1 MKTLASETLA
11 HIFSMGTLIEPKNPL
26 SFRDAST
33 FAVLISHVS
42 SYWRE
47 LALSTPRLWRT
58 IFASGP
64 FPPLFQSYP
73 TGLSF
78 TPDNSSITCPMIWRR
93 QLDRIHTYLR
103 RSWPVPLIIYLDLR
117 DPSWSFDT
125 SELSHP
131 FHPSYM
137 SQLLDLLLP
146 HLSRWEDIEVLSDT
160 WKPLYIFMQRCQL
173 DSISGMPNEH
183 TIEASMLRRL
193 SLHRCNAYLSLEGKR
208 FLPLDREEPISLFH
222 NVAPLLHDVSL
233 SGVHV
238 SWTSV
243 LFRNLSALELC
254 YHAKEVLPSLP
265 EFVDILKA
273 SPNLER
279 LAIVGWGVRSVEENS
294 PPSRQ
299 EQSIV
304 LPRLRHLIIGW
315 VNVRHMLKLC
325 ELFSWRMPELHTL
338 ELEDVSNSL
347 ELNFSQDSSPI
358 LDYLSSNLLGMESPT
373 IGESPRGI
381 RYLRVNYL
389 SASKQSYWRL
399 MNRLERLAILML
411 HNVQESLVLL
421 LASSWEYTD
430 RMTPLLP
437 GLRRVLVGSGYDV
450 SRPVLELLASV
461 RKAQIIE
468 VKPGRLVRENSEA
481 WSRSENQKLII
492 EVESLYDSESEIDDH
507 LTVGN
512 KEDDLVGC
520 SSPGPCFDQPIKGK
534 ALFQYIGDETE
545 SYCVSPK
552 DTSSCTNGSVRDSYV
567 SFYDAD
573 SRKSHTVL
581 FSDVDSAP
589 LLLNRAVGGS
599 KAYFVAS
606 ENPQDIAEKR
616 GPCTNMLT
624 DN

>member
-26 SFRDAST
+26 SFRDASS
-33 FAVLISHVS
+33 FAVLVS
-42 SYWRE
+42 RVSRYWRE

-64 FPPLFQSYP
+64 FPPLVQSYP
-73 TGLSF
+73 TGSSF
-78 TPDNSSITCPMIWRR
+78 TPDNSSITCPIIWRR

-146 HLSRWEDIEVLSDT
+146 HLSRWENIEVLSDT

-173 DSISGMPNEH
+173 DSIRGMPNEH
-183 TIEASMLRRL
+183 TMEASMLRRL
-193 SLHRCNAYLSLEGKR
+193 SLRRCNAYFSLEGKQ

-238 SWTSV
+238 SWTSG
-243 LFRNLSALELC
+243 LFRNLSALELS
-254 YHAKEVLPSLP
+254 YHAKEVLPSRP

-294 PPSRQ
+294 PPSRL

-399 MNRLERLAILML
+399 MSRLERLAILIL
-411 HNVQESLVLL
+411 HNVEENLVLL
-421 LASSWEYTD
+421 LASSWVNT
-430 RMTPLLP
+430 TPLLP

-450 SRPVLELLASV
+450 SRPVLDLLASV
-461 RKAQIIE
+461 REAQIIE
-468 VKPGRLVRENSEA
+468 VNAGRLDREISEA

-492 EVESLYDSESEIDDH
+492 ELESLYDSESEIDDR

-512 KEDDLVGC
+512 KEDDLVGY
-520 SSPGPCFDQPIKGK
+520 SSPCFDKPIEGE
-534 ALFQYIGDETE
+534 ALFRYIGDETE
-545 SYCVSPK
+545 SNCVSPT

-567 SFYDAD
+567 SFYGVG
-573 SRKSHTVL
+573 SRKSHTSL
-581 FSDVDSAP
+581 FSDVGLAP

-606 ENPQDIAEKR
+606 ENPQGIAAKR

-624 DN
+624 NN

>member
-11 HIFSMGTLIEPKNPL
+11 HIFSMGTLIEPKNTL
-26 SFRDAST
+26 SFRDASS
-33 FAVLISHVS
+33 FAVLVSHVS
-42 SYWRE
+42 HYWRE

-64 FPPLFQSYP
+64 FPPLVQSYP
-73 TGLSF
+73 TGSSF
-78 TPDNSSITCPMIWRR
+78 TPDNSSITCPIIWRR

-146 HLSRWEDIEVLSDT
+146 HLSRWENIEVLSDT

-173 DSISGMPNEH
+173 DSIRGMPNEH
-183 TIEASMLRRL
+183 TMEASMLRRL
-193 SLHRCNAYLSLEGKR
+193 SLRRCNAYFSLEGKQ
-208 FLPLDREEPISLFH
+208 FLPLDREPISLFH

-238 SWTSV
+238 SWTSG
-243 LFRNLSALELC
+243 LFRNLSALELS
-254 YHAKEVLPSLP
+254 YHAKEVLPSRP

-294 PPSRQ
+294 PPSRL

-304 LPRLRHLIIGW
+304 LPRLRLLIIGW

-399 MNRLERLAILML
+399 MSKLERLAILIL
-411 HNVQESLVLL
+411 HNVEENLVLL
-421 LASSWEYTD
+421 LASSWVNTD

-450 SRPVLELLASV
+450 SRPVLDLLASV
-461 RKAQIIE
+461 REAQIIE
-468 VKPGRLVRENSEA
+468 VNPGRLDREISEA

-492 EVESLYDSESEIDDH
+492 EVESLYDSESEIDDR

-512 KEDDLVGC
+512 KEDDLVGY
-520 SSPGPCFDQPIKGK
+520 SSPCFDKPIEGE
-534 ALFQYIGDETE
+534 ALFRYIGDETE
-545 SYCVSPK
+545 SNCVSPT

-567 SFYDAD
+567 SFYGVG
-573 SRKSHTVL
+573 SRKSHTSL
-581 FSDVDSAP
+581 FSDVGLAP

-606 ENPQDIAEKR
+606 ENPQGIAAKR

-624 DN
+624 NN

>member
-26 SFRDAST
+26 SFRDASS
-33 FAVLISHVS
+33 FAVLVS
-42 SYWRE
+42 RVSRYWRE

-64 FPPLFQSYP
+64 FPPLVQSYP
-73 TGLSF
+73 TGSSF
-78 TPDNSSITCPMIWRR
+78 TPDNSSITCPIIWRR
-93 QLDRIHTYLR
+93 QLDRIHTYLQ

-146 HLSRWEDIEVLSDT
+146 HLSRWENIEVLSDT

-173 DSISGMPNEH
+173 DSIRGMPNEH
-183 TIEASMLRRL
+183 TMEASMLRRL
-193 SLHRCNAYLSLEGKR
+193 SLRRCNAYFSLEGKQ

-238 SWTSV
+238 SWTSG
-243 LFRNLSALELC
+243 LFRNLSALELS
-254 YHAKEVLPSLP
+254 YHAKEVLPSRP

-294 PPSRQ
+294 PPSRL

-399 MNRLERLAILML
+399 MSRLERLAILIL
-411 HNVQESLVLL
+411 HNVEENLVLL
-421 LASSWEYTD
+421 LASSWVNT
-430 RMTPLLP
+430 TPLLP

-450 SRPVLELLASV
+450 SRPVLDLLASV
-461 RKAQIIE
+461 REAQIIE
-468 VKPGRLVRENSEA
+468 VNAGRLDREISEA

-492 EVESLYDSESEIDDH
+492 EVESLYDSESEIDDR

-512 KEDDLVGC
+512 KEDDLVGY
-520 SSPGPCFDQPIKGK
+520 SSPCFDKPIEGE
-534 ALFQYIGDETE
+534 ALFRYIGDETE
-545 SYCVSPK
+545 SNCVFPT

-567 SFYDAD
+567 SFYGVG
-573 SRKSHTVL
+573 SRKSHTSH
-581 FSDVDSAP
+581 FSDVGLAP

-606 ENPQDIAEKR
+606 ENPQGIAAKR

-624 DN
+624 NN